1 MATAERDGKLTIAVI
16 TGTRPEIIKLYPL
29 MKILDSEDID
39 YKFVHTGQHYDYE
52 LSLKFIDDFR
62 IRHPDFSIKLH
73 RSEPLQQISEMM
85 VGLGDSFKRFS
96 PTLVIVQGDTNSVL
110 ASALAAVKLSIPVAH
125 LESGLRCDDWRMA
138 EEHNRRI
145 VDHIS
150 EILFAT
156 TADSANNL
164 RKEKVHG
171 DVYLVGN
178 TVLDAISLCLNQN
191 DPSIDTTVFTQ
202 YNFKTNRLIQNN
214 VDSEFGQNPFV
225 LVTLHRSENVDNPN
239 FLKQF
244 FTALSLSG
252 LDYIF
257 PIHPRTFRRIKEYN
271 LGRLIPNTIRIIKPI
286 GYYHLLKLL
295 MTCKFAITDSGGIQ
309 EEITSP
315 IINKHALVMRES
327 TERNESVRSGHAIL
341 CRGPY
346 SHDVILEG
354 INRIQTTLN
363 QSNVCPYPTGNATRR
378 VFKILEK
385 KFALATKV
393 RNK

>member
-1 MATAERDGKLTIAVI
+1 MTIAVI

-29 MKILDSEDID
+29 LKMLDLEDID
-39 YKFVHTGQHYDYE
+39 YRFIHTGQHYDYE
-52 LSLKFIDDFR
+52 LSLRFIDDFR
-62 IRHPDFSIKLH
+62 IRKPDFSIKLH

-85 VGLGDSFKRFS
+85 GGLGDSFERFS

-110 ASALAAVKLSIPVAH
+110 ASALAAVKLSIPIAH

-156 TADSANNL
+156 TGESANNL

-171 DVYLVGN
+171 GVYLVGN
-178 TVLDAISLCLNQN
+178 TVLDAVSLCLIQDNTCTN
-191 DPSIDTTVFTQ
+191 SATFSQ
-202 YNFKTNRLIQNN
+202 YDFETSSLIQSR
-214 VDSEFGQNPFV
+214 DIQSGFRQNSFV

-244 FTALSLSG
+244 FMALSLSG
-252 LDYIF
+252 LDCVF
-257 PIHPRTFRRIKEYN
+257 PIHPRTLKRIKQFN
-271 LGRLIPNTIRIIKPI
+271 LERVIEKTIKIIQPI
-286 GYYHLLKLL
+286 GYQDFLNLL
-295 MTCKFAITDSGGIQ
+295 MTCKFVITDSGGVQ

-315 IINKHALVMRES
+315 IVNKHALVMRSS
-327 TERNESVRSGHAIL
+327 TERYESVRSGHAIL

-346 SHDVILEG
+346 AYDRILEG
-354 INRIQTTLN
+354 IIKIQTILN
-363 QSNVCPYPTGNATRR
+363 QHIVCPYPSGNATEKI
-378 VFKILEK
+378 FKILES
-385 KFALATKV
+385 KFELTARV
-393 RNK
+393 RNTV

>member
-1 MATAERDGKLTIAVI
+1 
-16 TGTRPEIIKLYPL
+16 

-39 YKFVHTGQHYDYE
+39 YKFIHTGQHYDDE
-52 LSLKFIDDFR
+52 LSLKFIDDFT
-62 IRHPDFSIKLH
+62 IRHPDFDIKLH
-73 RSEPLQQISEMM
+73 RSEPLQRISEIIDA
-85 VGLGDSFKRFS
+85 LGDSFEKFS

-110 ASALAAVKLSIPVAH
+110 ASALAAVKSGIPVAH

-156 TADSANNL
+156 TAESANNL

-171 DVYLVGN
+171 GVYLAGN
-178 TVLDAISLCLNQN
+178 TVLDAISLCLNQDN
-191 DPSIDTTVFTQ
+191 ASTNNTIFTQ
-202 YNFKTNRLIQNN
+202 YNFDTTSLIRN
-214 VDSEFGQNPFV
+214 VDVQGLRQNPFV
-225 LVTLHRSENVDNPN
+225 LVTLHRSENVDNPE

-244 FTALSLSG
+244 FMALSLSA

-257 PIHPRTFRRIKEYN
+257 PIHPRTFRRIKEFN
-271 LGRLIPNTIRIIKPI
+271 LGRLIPSTIKIIKPI
-286 GYYHLLKLL
+286 GYHDILNLLK
-295 MTCKFAITDSGGIQ
+295 TCEFVITDSGGIQ

-315 IINKHALVMRES
+315 YINKHALVMRES

-346 SHDVILEG
+346 SYGVILEG
-354 INRIQTTLN
+354 INRVQTVLG
-363 QSNVCPYPTGNATRR
+363 QHNVCPYPPGNATKR
-378 VFKILEK
+378 VFKILERN
-385 KFALATKV
+385 FALATKV